1 MKFDNNNLLEQIIR
15 DTLFEVTTSS
25 TKIIPWTGNKLS
37 RKTAKFPGAVAGFTV
52 IVTGDDLSKQR
63 IIADISK
70 DSNYGESSQFA
81 NGRFIYITSKPNI
94 STNKTTYNVTIFDDL
109 SKYYTTDLI
118 ADYQKNYNLIP
129 DSIKRK
135 YNLPD
140 VKVFTSPYVIGDSD
154 FIFNDDISKRE
165 QFVDSLATQITLMA
179 NIGPEY
185 TELGMSK
192 LDLEKRVKELETQL
206 QQKKNQS
213 DVVIPVPTETDEYG
227 PKEKPEDDT
236 PTPVLPIEIQYPI
249 TKNSDSAVIR
259 QLQQDII
266 EMIDN
271 NPEIYPDPGTL
282 YKSIFDRF
290 TKTYRADGKWGTNT
304 NNMIKLINVGF
315 NDTESTNIDKS
326 TYDLIRKYQT
336 EKIEL

>member
-37 RKTAKFPGAVAGFTV
+37 RKTAKFPGAVAGFTI

-63 IIADISK
+63 IITDISK

-81 NGRFIYITSKPNI
+81 NGRFIYITSKPTI
-94 STNKTTYNVTIFDDL
+94 STNKTKYNVTIFDDS

-135 YNLPD
+135 YNLSD
-140 VKVFTSPYVIGDSD
+140 VKVFTSPHVIGDSD

-213 DVVIPVPTETDEYG
+213 DVVVPVPTETDDV
-227 PKEKPEDDT
+227 EDD
-236 PTPVLPIEIQYPI
+236 INSAEISYPI
-249 TKNSDSAVIR
+249 TKNSDSSVIR

-271 NPEIYPDPGTL
+271 NPEIYPEPGTL